1 MNILFNIIMLVIMVP
16 TVVFI
21 FLYEYPAK
29 WRDKKYIYGVL
40 NRTEFKEEK
49 AAERVDEVASTCRK
63 NAKWLLII
71 SLILMV
77 LFCFIP
83 DLNIRII
90 LWTTFVFVDLVL
102 MMVPFA
108 KGNSELKSL
117 KRELGIA
124 TKKGVVY
131 TDLKG
136 AGSIHALKKSS
147 ILVPNIIATVFF
159 LVALLNDIGVV
170 KLVGLLPG
178 QFPYQARIMT
188 SMTGVL
194 LFISFMLIAIAFM
207 MDGIRNEVISED
219 SDVNANYNR
228 AKKKNM
234 ADFMVMF
241 TWINTAII
249 IIMMIMMCIWDN
261 QLIYL
266 AIYALYM
273 FTIMIGLF
281 IYGKRQRQ
289 VEKRY
294 KAETS
299 VEIDDDDNW
308 MLGQF
313 YYNPDDKRL
322 NVTKRAGV
330 GTTVNLAHPVG
341 KMIGIVSMLLVI
353 FTFIMLAYVGVLSKT
368 PMEVRI
374 SDGNVICH
382 QMKDDYVIPIN
393 GIDEISMESDTSKLK
408 LRKEA
413 GYDMPPMNKGK
424 FNINDEG
431 GCITFLDLDTKNY
444 IIISAE
450 GKKYYINAPSDEE
463 TEKIYNEVVNQIS
476 D

>member
-49 AAERVDEVASTCRK
+49 AAERVDEITSTCRK

-90 LWTTFVFVDLVL
+90 TWTTFVFVDLVL
-102 MMVPFA
+102 MMAPFA
-108 KGNSELKSL
+108 KGNSEMKSL

-147 ILVPNIIATVFF
+147 IVVPNIIATVFF

-188 SMTGVL
+188 GMTGVL
-194 LFISFMLIAIAFM
+194 LFISFMLIPIAFM

-249 IIMMIMMCIWDN
+249 IIIMIMMCIWDN

-281 IYGKRQRQ
+281 IYGKRQKEI
-289 VEKRY
+289 EKRY

-341 KMIGIVSMLLVI
+341 KMIGIVLVLLVI

-463 TEKIYNEVVNQIS
+463 TEKIYNELVNQIS

>member
-16 TVVFI
+16 IVVFI

-49 AAERVDEVASTCRK
+49 AAERVDEIASTCRK

-136 AGSIHALKKSS
+136 AGSIHTLKKSS

-188 SMTGVL
+188 GMTGTL
-194 LFISFMLIAIAFM
+194 LFISFMLIPIAFM

-273 FTIMIGLF
+273 FAIMIGLF

-368 PMEVRI
+368 PMEVRL

-393 GIDEISMESDTSKLK
+393 GIDEISMGSDSSKLK

-463 TEKIYNEVVNQIS
+463 TEKIYNEVVKQIS

>member
-1 MNILFNIIMLVIMVP
+1 
-16 TVVFI
+16 
-21 FLYEYPAK
+21 
-29 WRDKKYIYGVL
+29 
-40 NRTEFKEEK
+40 
-49 AAERVDEVASTCRK
+49 
-63 NAKWLLII
+63 
-71 SLILMV
+71 MV

-83 DLNIRII
+83 DFTIRII
-90 LWTTFVFVDLVL
+90 VWTTFVFLDLVL
-102 MMVPFA
+102 MFVPFS
-108 KGNSELKSL
+108 KGNSEMKSL

-124 TKKGVVY
+124 SKKGVVY

-147 ILVPNIIATVFF
+147 ILVPNIIATIFF

-188 SMTGVL
+188 GMTGAL
-194 LFISFMLIAIAFM
+194 LFISIMLIPIALM

-273 FTIMIGLF
+273 FAIMIGLF

-368 PMEVRI
+368 PMEVRL

-382 QMKDDYVIPIN
+382 QMKDDYIIPISS
-393 GIDEISMESDTSKLK
+393 IDEISMESDSGKLK

>member
-1 MNILFNIIMLVIMVP
+1 MNIIFDIIMLVIMVP
-16 TVVFI
+16 TVLFL

-29 WRDKKYIYGVL
+29 WKDKKYIYGVL

-49 AAERVDEVASTCRK
+49 AAERVDEIASTCRK
-63 NAKWLLII
+63 NAKWLLFI

-83 DLNIRII
+83 DFTIRII
-90 LWTTFVFVDLVL
+90 VWTTFVFLDLVL
-102 MMVPFA
+102 MFVPFS
-108 KGNSELKSL
+108 KGNSEMKSL

-124 TKKGVVY
+124 SEKGVVY

-147 ILVPNIIATVFF
+147 IIVPSIIAAVFF
-159 LVALLNDIGVV
+159 LAALLNDIGVV

-178 QFPYQARIMT
+178 QFAYQARL
-188 SMTGVL
+188 MTGMTGAL
-194 LFISFMLIAIAFM
+194 LFISIMLIPIALM

-219 SDVNANYNR
+219 SDINANYNR

-234 ADFMVMF
+234 ADFMVLF
-241 TWINTAII
+241 SWINTVII

-266 AIYALYM
+266 ALYAVYM
-273 FTIMIGLF
+273 FAIMVGVF

-289 VEKRY
+289 IEKRY
-294 KAETS
+294 KKETS
-299 VEIDDDDNW
+299 VETDDDDNW
-308 MLGQF
+308 ILGQI

-322 NVTKRAGV
+322 NITKRAGV
-330 GTTVNLAHPVG
+330 GSTVNMAHPVG
-341 KMIGIVSMLLVI
+341 KIIGIVSVLLLI
-353 FTFIMLAYVGVLSKT
+353 FTFMMLIYIGVLSKT
-368 PMEVRI
+368 PMVVRL

-382 QMKDDYVIPIN
+382 QMKDDYIIPISS
-393 GIDEISMESDTSKLK
+393 IDEISMGSDTSKLK

-450 GKKYYINAPSDEE
+450 GKKYYINAPSNEE
-463 TEKIYNEVVNQIS
+463 TEKIYNEVVNQMS

>member
-90 LWTTFVFVDLVL
+90 AWTTFVFVDLVL

-117 KRELGIA
+117 KREMGIA

-188 SMTGVL
+188 GMTGAL

>member
-90 LWTTFVFVDLVL
+90 AWTTFVFVDLVL

-188 SMTGVL
+188 GMTGAL
-194 LFISFMLIAIAFM
+194 LFISFMLIPIAFM

-368 PMEVRI
+368 PMEVRL

-463 TEKIYNEVVNQIS
+463 TEKIYNEVVSEIS

>member
-1 MNILFNIIMLVIMVP
+1 MNIIFNIIMLVIMVP
-16 TVVFI
+16 TVLFL

-40 NRTEFKEEK
+40 NRTEFKEEMT
-49 AAERVDEVASTCRK
+49 AERVDEIASTCRK
-63 NAKWLLII
+63 NAKWLLFI

-77 LFCFIP
+77 LFCLIP
-83 DLNIRII
+83 DFTIRII
-90 LWTTFVFVDLVL
+90 VWTTFVFLDLVL
-102 MMVPFA
+102 MFVPFS
-108 KGNSELKSL
+108 KGNSEMKSL

-124 TKKGVVY
+124 SKKGVVY

-136 AGSIHALKKSS
+136 AGSIHALKISS
-147 ILVPNIIATVFF
+147 ILVLNIIATIFF

-188 SMTGVL
+188 GMTGAL
-194 LFISFMLIAIAFM
+194 LFISIMLIPIALM

-234 ADFMVMF
+234 ANFMVLF
-241 TWINTAII
+241 AWIDTVVI

-266 AIYALYM
+266 ALYAVYM
-273 FTIMIGLF
+273 FAIMIGVF
-281 IYGKRQRQ
+281 YYGKRQKEI
-289 VEKRY
+289 EKRY
-294 KAETS
+294 KKETS
-299 VEIDDDDNW
+299 VEVDDDDNW
-308 MLGQF
+308 ILGQI

-322 NVTKRAGV
+322 NITKRVGV
-330 GTTVNLAHPVG
+330 GSTVNMAHPVG
-341 KMIGIVSMLLVI
+341 KIIGIVSVILVI
-353 FTFIMLAYVGVLSKT
+353 FTFIMLIYVGVLSKT
-368 PMEVRI
+368 PMEVRL
-374 SDGNVICH
+374 SDGNLVCH
-382 QMKDDYVIPIN
+382 QMKDDYIIPISS
-393 GIDEISMESDTSKLK
+393 IDEISMESDSGKLK

>member
-1 MNILFNIIMLVIMVP
+1 
-16 TVVFI
+16 
-21 FLYEYPAK
+21 
-29 WRDKKYIYGVL
+29 DKKYIYGVL

-49 AAERVDEVASTCRK
+49 AAERVDEIASTCRK

-124 TKKGVVY
+124 TKKGMVY

-136 AGSIHALKKSS
+136 AGSIHTLKKSS
-147 ILVPNIIATVFF
+147 ILVPNIISTVFF

-188 SMTGVL
+188 GMTGVL

-281 IYGKRQRQ
+281 IYGKRQKEI
-289 VEKRY
+289 EKRY

-341 KMIGIVSMLLVI
+341 KMIGIVLMLLVI

-393 GIDEISMESDTSKLK
+393 GIDEISMGSDTSKLK